1 MREQSGQ
8 NMCLDGVTGDRWRE
22 KKERREEKC
31 GVGSLLLFLP
41 LTNNSMA
48 NVIRT
53 EFALLAER

>member
-1 MREQSGQ
+1 
-8 NMCLDGVTGDRWRE
+8 MCLDGVTGDRWRE